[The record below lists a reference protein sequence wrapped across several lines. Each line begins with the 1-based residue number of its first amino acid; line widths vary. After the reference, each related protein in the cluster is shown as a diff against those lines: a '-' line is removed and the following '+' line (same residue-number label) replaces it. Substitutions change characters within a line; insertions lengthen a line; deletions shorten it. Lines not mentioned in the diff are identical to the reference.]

1 MVATARLLIVA
12 HLLTLKRPQKMTLAD
27 VYVCVCVSTAY
38 LLIVAYLLTLKRPQK
53 MTIADVQ
60 TTFMGM
66 FYVGYLSSFW
76 VRLRALGAIP
86 SEQVQYSFNRALTR
100 ASIEP

>member
-1 MVATARLLIVA
+1 MA
-12 HLLTLKRPQKMTLAD
+12 
-27 VYVCVCVSTAY
+27 TAY

-86 SEQVQYSFNRALTR
+86 SEQVHRALK
-100 ASIEP
+100 E

>member
-1 MVATARLLIVA
+1 VYRIHVSSSS
-12 HLLTLKRPQKMTLAD
+12 LTHTD
-27 VYVCVCVSTAY
+27 CVLPTAY
-38 LLIVAYLLTLKRPQK
+38 LLIVGYLLTLKRPEK

-76 VRLRALGAIP
+76 VRLRALG
-86 SEQVQYSFNRALTR
+86 T
-100 ASIEP
+100 